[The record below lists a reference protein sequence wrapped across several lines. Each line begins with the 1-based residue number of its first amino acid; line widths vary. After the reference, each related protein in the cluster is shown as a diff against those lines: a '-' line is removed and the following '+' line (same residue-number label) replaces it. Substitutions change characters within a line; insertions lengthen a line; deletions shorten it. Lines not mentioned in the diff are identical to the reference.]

1 MAVLTERMEKLIT
14 SAMRKMGTKNIT
26 PRILVTRVGM
36 LNLAFILFLSMV
48 AYGSNTLG
56 FGNR

>member
-1 MAVLTERMEKLIT
+1 MAVLVERMEKLIT
-14 SAMRKMGTKNIT
+14 SALKKFGTKTIT
-26 PRILVTRVGM
+26 PRVLVTRVGI
-36 LNLAFILFLSMV
+36 LNLAFILFLSLV